1 MSLKS
6 IELQVALPRTLEA
19 GKLQEQLQQQGT
31 ILQEHASLSVK
42 REEQEQRTKV
52 LKSDLKE
59 IRATLKDQGGNGAAN
74 YSSKKQKRIKEEET
88 KKENHPYKG
97 TNIDYCG

>member
-1 MSLKS
+1 MSLKT
-6 IELQVALPRTLEA
+6 IELQIALPRTLEA

-31 ILQEHASLSVK
+31 IMQEHAGQSVK
-42 REEQEQRTKV
+42 KEEEKQRTTV

-59 IRATLKDQGGNGAAN
+59 IRPTLEDEGGKNSYHDGKRQRR
-74 YSSKKQKRIKEEET
+74 KKEDHH

-97 TNIDYCG
+97 TNIDYSG